1 VAPAPQPPGRA
12 AYNPPVHRFY
22 APALEPVDETIALP
36 DEEAQHL
43 VRVLRIEK
51 GRDVLVFNGR
61 GYQCRARVELADRRG
76 VVLGRTSAEASAP
89 ELPFDLT
96 LAQAAL
102 KGDKTDDV
110 VRDAVMLGVIAV
122 QPLVTR
128 FIDVP
133 AGPLAVGRRVER
145 WQRVAVSS
153 VKQCGRSVVPVVRDP
168 TTLASA
174 LAEAHG
180 LRLVLVEPTIVGVGA
195 QCLDEVPRPEAA
207 TVFVGPEGGWAPEE
221 VRSAREAGAVL
232 VNLGSRT
239 LRADAVPIVALSVL
253 LYAWEAL

>member
-1 VAPAPQPPGRA
+1 
-12 AYNPPVHRFY
+12 VHRFF
-22 APALEPVDETIALP
+22 APGFEPADETIALP
-36 DEEAQHL
+36 EDEAQHL
-43 VRVLRIEK
+43 VRVLRAEK
-51 GRDVLVFNGR
+51 GREVLVFNGR
-61 GYQCRARVELADRRG
+61 GAQCRARVELADKRG
-76 VVLGRTSAEASAP
+76 VVLRVTRDEASAP

-110 VRDAVMLGVIAV
+110 VRDAVMLGVSAV

-153 VKQCGRSVVPVVRDP
+153 VKQCGRSVVPIVREP
-168 TTLASA
+168 ATLESA
-174 LAEAHG
+174 LAGATG
-180 LRLVLVEPTIVGVGA
+180 VRLVLVEPARAAAGA
-195 QCLDEVPRPEAA
+195 QSLDSIPRSDAA

-221 VRSAREAGAVL
+221 VARARDAGAAL

-239 LRADAVPIVALSVL
+239 LRADAVPIVALSIL
-253 LYAWEAL
+253 LYAWKAL

>member
-1 VAPAPQPPGRA
+1 M
-12 AYNPPVHRFY
+12 HRFY
-22 APALEPVDETIALP
+22 APAFEAADQTVALP
-36 DEEAQHL
+36 EDEAQHL
-43 VRVLRIEK
+43 VRVLRVDQ
-51 GRDVLVFNGR
+51 GREVLVFNGR
-61 GYQCRARVELADRRG
+61 GHQCRARVELADKRG
-76 VVLGRTSAEASAP
+76 VVLRVTGIEPPAP
-89 ELPFDLT
+89 ELPFALT

-153 VKQCGRSVVPVVRDP
+153 VKQCGRAVVPTVREP
-168 TTLASA
+168 ATLESA
-174 LAEAHG
+174 LAEASG
-180 LRLVLVEPTIVGVGA
+180 LRLVLVEPAIAAIGA
-195 QCLDEVPRPEAA
+195 RSLDDVARPEAA

-221 VRSAREAGAVL
+221 VSRAREAGAMF
-232 VNLGSRT
+232 VNLGART
-239 LRADAVPIVALSVL
+239 LRADAVPVVALSIL
-253 LYAWEAL
+253 LYAWKAL